1 MNIKLYRRYFKCL
14 NCNTLF
20 HEECNFL
27 SSPKTMTIQKD
38 MKILEA
44 LKDINSTFKSV
55 AARFEVSDTYVQ
67 NIFDRKVDI
76 SRLKLPK
83 ILCVD
88 EVYSKKLSYHKYCF
102 ILYAPQLKKIVD
114 VLDSRH
120 KENLEEYFHKIPLN
134 ERKNVQFFSIDLY
147 DTYRAIGKKYFPN
160 AIICADSFHVIKNLS
175 NFLHKIR
182 IRIMHKFE
190 NLKYSHDNYYW
201 LLKRYPKLLTRDKSK
216 LGYTKFKVNRQ
227 GQYMNEHEIVE
238 YILSL
243 DEQLKKAY
251 NIYQEY
257 LVFNQIATIDMAEQ
271 WLNQLIDD
279 YKASNITEYVPAWK
293 LLENWHDEI
302 INSFNRVNGYRISNG
317 PMERVNESIKT
328 IFRLSFGSRN
338 FTRMRNRIMYVINDN
353 SAILYAR
360 KRETNKYKGKP
371 RGPYN
376 KNK

>member
-14 NCNTLF
+14 DCNTLF

-147 DTYRAIGKKYFPN
+147 DTYRAIGKKIFP
-160 AIICADSFHVIKNLS
+160 
-175 NFLHKIR
+175 
-182 IRIMHKFE
+182 
-190 NLKYSHDNYYW
+190 
-201 LLKRYPKLLTRDKSK
+201 
-216 LGYTKFKVNRQ
+216 
-227 GQYMNEHEIVE
+227 
-238 YILSL
+238 
-243 DEQLKKAY
+243 
-251 NIYQEY
+251 
-257 LVFNQIATIDMAEQ
+257 
-271 WLNQLIDD
+271 
-279 YKASNITEYVPAWK
+279 
-293 LLENWHDEI
+293 
-302 INSFNRVNGYRISNG
+302 
-317 PMERVNESIKT
+317 
-328 IFRLSFGSRN
+328 
-338 FTRMRNRIMYVINDN
+338 
-353 SAILYAR
+353 
-360 KRETNKYKGKP
+360 
-371 RGPYN
+371 
-376 KNK
+376 

>member
-1 MNIKLYRRYFKCL
+1 MD
-14 NCNTLF
+14 CNTLF

-44 LKDINSTFKSV
+44 LKDINSAFKSV

-67 NIFDRKVDI
+67 NIFDLKVDI

-102 ILYAPQLKKIVD
+102 ILYAPQFKKIVD

-120 KENLEEYFHKIPLN
+120 KENLEQYFHNISLN

-160 AIICADSFHVIKNLS
+160 AIICADAFHVIKNLS
-175 NFLHKIR
+175 
-182 IRIMHKFE
+182 

-216 LGYTKFKVNRQ
+216 LGYTKFK
-227 GQYMNEHEIVE
+227 Y
-238 YILSL
+238 
-243 DEQLKKAY
+243 
-251 NIYQEY
+251 Y
-257 LVFNQIATIDMAEQ
+257 LA
-271 WLNQLIDD
+271 
-279 YKASNITEYVPAWK
+279 
-293 LLENWHDEI
+293 
-302 INSFNRVNGYRISNG
+302 
-317 PMERVNESIKT
+317 
-328 IFRLSFGSRN
+328 
-338 FTRMRNRIMYVINDN
+338 
-353 SAILYAR
+353 
-360 KRETNKYKGKP
+360 
-371 RGPYN
+371 PY
-376 KNK
+376 

>member
-1 MNIKLYRRYFKCL
+1 M
-14 NCNTLF
+14 
-20 HEECNFL
+20 
-27 SSPKTMTIQKD
+27 
-38 MKILEA
+38 
-44 LKDINSTFKSV
+44 
-55 AARFEVSDTYVQ
+55 
-67 NIFDRKVDI
+67 
-76 SRLKLPK
+76 
-83 ILCVD
+83 
-88 EVYSKKLSYHKYCF
+88 YSKKLSYHKYCF
-102 ILYAPQLKKIVD
+102 ILYAPQFKKIVD

-120 KENLEEYFHKIPLN
+120 KENLEEYFHNISLN

-160 AIICADSFHVIKNLS
+160 SIICADAFHVIKNLS
-175 NFLHKIR
+175 SFLHKIR

-216 LGYTKFKVNRQ
+216 LGYTKFKVNKQ

-243 DEQLKKAY
+243 DDQLKKAY
-251 NIYQEY
+251 DIYQEY
-257 LVFNQIATIDMAEQ
+257 LVSNQIATIDIAEQ

-317 PMERVNESIKT
+317 PMERVNE
-328 IFRLSFGSRN
+328 
-338 FTRMRNRIMYVINDN
+338 
-353 SAILYAR
+353 
-360 KRETNKYKGKP
+360 
-371 RGPYN
+371 
-376 KNK
+376 